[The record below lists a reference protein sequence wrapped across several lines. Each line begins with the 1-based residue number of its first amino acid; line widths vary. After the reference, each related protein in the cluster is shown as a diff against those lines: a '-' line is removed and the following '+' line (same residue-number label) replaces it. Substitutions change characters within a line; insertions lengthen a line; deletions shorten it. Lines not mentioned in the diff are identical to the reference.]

1 MANEQR
7 AASIATLGLS
17 TRVEKGLLRNGVST
31 VDQLTALSESDILSF
46 RNFGLQ
52 AVAEIKSALIEAR
65 PAPAA
70 LVPRPPSMAPRRSQ
84 DGATA
89 PNQLGLSRR
98 TRNALAGAGICTG
111 SELRSFSAEDL
122 FAVRGIGPA
131 AITEI
136 EHKVGPLPRGSTAAL
151 RLDAALAQL
160 ATLAEAGIDL
170 SKVPVTWLHAP
181 TDVARWLQLRGVA
194 DLGSLLELQLSSGAI
209 EPRVRL
215 SVLLSLEELMRVLGL
230 GAEAGADRGT
240 RPTTWPTVPMPLHA
254 PTRLAVR
261 PLGRSYGESRAPLHE
276 GINRVARKTLALAKE
291 LRVLADDPRLGGL
304 LRRIDPAAASLRDL
318 ADKLLARWEDPPNPD
333 LIAGHLRDLNA
344 AVERLVAKQLE
355 EELFEIASSGRTP
368 SNSVEIAVRTLG
380 WDGEGGATL
389 QRVADERGITRE
401 RVRQIRQKVLAPI
414 EGKRSFAPALD
425 RALLFVEQ
433 RAPSAASGVESA
445 LAEVGISS
453 GPFRLEGLEAAA
465 RWLGRTV
472 NFRTSTIGSVRV
484 ALSPRHM
491 GLERAVV
498 QAARKAVEHWG
509 ATTVAEVAAR
519 ITERSELEVPPDLL
533 HELLPA
539 VPGFAWLDR
548 DASWFWLASVTRN
561 RVLGQVRKILSVCSA
576 PIPVRELR
584 EGVARHHRMGG
595 YAPPSNILLEICRRA
610 EGCVVEGGKVVAHPP
625 LPWSDVLDTVER
637 AMVAVLTNH
646 GPVMRREELQER
658 CLELGM
664 NRSTFYV
671 YLGYSPVIQRL
682 SRGVYGLRGAATTPG
697 LVESLLSVKPGRP
710 RRRVLMD
717 YGWASGRPWAV
728 YCLSPTMLSSG
739 VFGIPAGL
747 KRFVDGE
754 FVLWSSDGA
763 RMGTIVSRESGA
775 WGLGPFFHRRGG
787 ESGDFLRI
795 EWDLKTWR
803 AEVSIGDAGLAER
816 QTGRPASGPK

>member
-98 TRNALAGAGICTG
+98 TRNALAGAGIRTG
-111 SELRSFSAEDL
+111 SELRSFSADDL
-122 FAVRGIGPA
+122 LALRGIGPA
-131 AITEI
+131 AVTEI
-136 EHKVGPLPRGSTAAL
+136 EHKVGSLPRGSTAAV

-160 ATLAEAGIDL
+160 STLADVGIDL
-170 SKVPVTWLHAP
+170 SEVPVTWLHAP
-181 TDVARWLQLRGVA
+181 TDIARWLQLRGVA
-194 DLGSLLELQLSSGAI
+194 DLGSLLELQLSSWAI
-209 EPRVRL
+209 EPRVRISL
-215 SVLLSLEELMRVLGL
+215 LLSLEELLGVLRVG
-230 GAEAGADRGT
+230 AGAAAEGSKGAGT
-240 RPTTWPTVPMPLHA
+240 RAEQAAPVAPSDSTGAAGAGGLRGKPRGMLHRGVTA
-254 PTRLAVR
+254 A
-261 PLGRSYGESRAPLHE
+261 
-276 GINRVARKTLALAKE
+276 ARKTVALAKE
-291 LRVLADDPRLGGL
+291 LQVSANDPRLGGL
-304 LRRIDPAAASLRDL
+304 LRRIDPAAASLQDL
-318 ADKLLARWEDPPNPD
+318 ADKLLAREEDPPNPD
-333 LIAGHLRDLNA
+333 LIARDLRDLNA

-368 SNSVEIAVRTLG
+368 SNSVAIAVRTLG

-401 RVRQIRQKVLAPI
+401 RVRQIRQKVLGPI
-414 EGKRSFAPALD
+414 EGRRPFAPALD

-433 RAPSAASGVESA
+433 RAPSAASGVESG

-484 ALSPRHM
+484 VLSPRHM

-498 QAARKAVEHWG
+498 QAARRAVEHWG

-519 ITERSELEVPPDLL
+519 ITERSGLEVAPDLL
-533 HELLPA
+533 HDLLPA

-548 DASWFWLASVTRN
+548 DAGWFWLASVTRN

-584 EGVARHHRMGG
+584 EGVSRHHRMGG

-610 EGCVVEGGKVVAHPP
+610 EGCLVEGGKVIAHPP

-664 NRSTFYV
+664 NQSTFYV

-682 SRGVYGLRGAATTPG
+682 SRGVYGLRGAAATPG
-697 LVESLLSVKPGRP
+697 LVESLLSAKPARP
-710 RRRVLMD
+710 RRVLMD
-717 YGWASGRPWAV
+717 YGWASGRPWAL

-754 FVLWSSDGA
+754 FELWSSDGA
-763 RMGTIVSRESGA
+763 SMGTLVCRESGA

-795 EWDLKTWR
+795 DWDLKTRR

-816 QTGRPASGPK
+816 PDSAPK